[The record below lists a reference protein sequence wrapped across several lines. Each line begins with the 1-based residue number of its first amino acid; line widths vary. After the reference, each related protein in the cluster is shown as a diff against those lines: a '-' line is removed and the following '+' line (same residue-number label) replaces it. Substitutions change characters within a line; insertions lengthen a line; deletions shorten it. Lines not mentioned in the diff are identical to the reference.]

1 MYLEWLH
8 QHQLELLL
16 IRQKELLLV
25 QLYIAQLLLHLQA
38 QHQLHHHQQQHK
50 LLQVMLGLMVLAQ

>member
-16 IRQKELLLV
+16 IHQKELMLV
-25 QLYIAQLLLHLQA
+25 QLYIAQLLLHLQV
-38 QHQLHHHQQQHK
+38 QHQIHHHQQQHK
-50 LLQVMLGLMVLAQ
+50 LLQVMLGLMERVQ